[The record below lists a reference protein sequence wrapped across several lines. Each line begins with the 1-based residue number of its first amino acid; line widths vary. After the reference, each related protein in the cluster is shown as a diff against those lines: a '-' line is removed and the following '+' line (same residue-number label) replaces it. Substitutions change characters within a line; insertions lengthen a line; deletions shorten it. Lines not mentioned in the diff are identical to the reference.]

1 MQFRKIKLNQAGL
14 SLLSSFI
21 QEKKTYIVH
30 DVYDAV
36 LEGVCEFF
44 VRENQADASE
54 HVKRQPGQKSSPEKA
69 SAHRFKN

>member
-14 SLLSSFI
+14 RLLCNFF
-21 QEKKTYIVH
+21 EKKTYIVH

-44 VRENQADASE
+44 VRENQADASK
-54 HVKRQPGQKSSPEKA
+54 HVKRQSGQKSSPEEA